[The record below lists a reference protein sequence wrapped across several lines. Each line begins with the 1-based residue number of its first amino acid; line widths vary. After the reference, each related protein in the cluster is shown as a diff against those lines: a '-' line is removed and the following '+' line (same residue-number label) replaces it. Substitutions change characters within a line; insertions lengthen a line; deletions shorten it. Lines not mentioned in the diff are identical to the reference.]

1 MIIYHIFLAVYSSLH
16 GFIWN
21 PHIDQLPVGLLVER
35 CTSITEVMS
44 SKPIQAW
51 IFLGLF
57 FTTAEVVYITAR
69 ITFIFT
75 SLSTVQIYNFHIFL
89 ASNNNDNN
97 NNNSSDNN
105 KESEI
110 YLNVSNTKINKGRV
124 SIQVRWPNWPEF
136 IPVYFNI
143 KL

>member
-1 MIIYHIFLAVYSSLH
+1 M
-16 GFIWN
+16 
-21 PHIDQLPVGLLVER
+21 
-35 CTSITEVMS
+35 
-44 SKPIQAW
+44 
-51 IFLGLF
+51 
-57 FTTAEVVYITAR
+57 YITAR

-89 ASNNNDNN
+89 ASNNNYNN
-97 NNNSSDNN
+97 NNNNDSSDNN
-105 KESEI
+105 KESET
-110 YLNVSNTKINKGRV
+110 YPNVSNTEINKGRA

>member
-1 MIIYHIFLAVYSSLH
+1 M
-16 GFIWN
+16 
-21 PHIDQLPVGLLVER
+21 
-35 CTSITEVMS
+35 
-44 SKPIQAW
+44 
-51 IFLGLF
+51 
-57 FTTAEVVYITAR
+57 YITAR

-89 ASNNNDNN
+89 ASNNNYDNN

-105 KESEI
+105 KESET

-124 SIQVRWPNWPEF
+124 SIQVQWPNWPEF

>member
-1 MIIYHIFLAVYSSLH
+1 M
-16 GFIWN
+16 
-21 PHIDQLPVGLLVER
+21 
-35 CTSITEVMS
+35 
-44 SKPIQAW
+44 
-51 IFLGLF
+51 
-57 FTTAEVVYITAR
+57 YITAR

-89 ASNNNDNN
+89 ASNNNYDNNNN

-105 KESEI
+105 KASET
-110 YLNVSNTKINKGRV
+110 YLNVNNTKINKGRV

-136 IPVYFNI
+136 IPFYFNI

>member
-1 MIIYHIFLAVYSSLH
+1 M
-16 GFIWN
+16 
-21 PHIDQLPVGLLVER
+21 
-35 CTSITEVMS
+35 
-44 SKPIQAW
+44 
-51 IFLGLF
+51 
-57 FTTAEVVYITAR
+57 YITAR

-89 ASNNNDNN
+89 ASNNNYNNN

-105 KESEI
+105 KESET
-110 YLNVSNTKINKGRV
+110 YPNVSNTEINKGRA